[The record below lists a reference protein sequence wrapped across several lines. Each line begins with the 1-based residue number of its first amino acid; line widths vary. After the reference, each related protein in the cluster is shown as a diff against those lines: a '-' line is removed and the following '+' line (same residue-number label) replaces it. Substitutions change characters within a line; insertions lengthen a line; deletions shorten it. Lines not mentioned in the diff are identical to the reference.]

1 MAAYVATISCIA
13 SGLEMGVASDNSAIS
28 KFLQGE
34 LASIAT
40 AHNSIHSL
48 LRQKGI
54 PIGDQPRSL
63 RVIPGDSN
71 KQKKL
76 VVTLS
81 DETND
86 IECRVALER
95 APMGS
100 KCIAPC
106 GCTGSQQWIQFVV
119 LNRMRRSEP
128 TQWITCQVRS
138 NVSSSTGCLVQKVQ
152 PERVPDALLFQL
164 IIFIHE
170 MNWCDALLN
179 IFYDLQVAI

>member
-1 MAAYVATISCIA
+1 MKIAFAYIAMISCTA
-13 SGLEMGVASDNSAIS
+13 SSLEMGVALDNSAIT

-40 AHNSIHSL
+40 AHNSIHSF

-63 RVIPGDSN
+63 RVVPGADT
-71 KQKKL
+71 KQKRL
-76 VVTLS
+76 MVTLS

-86 IECRVALER
+86 IECRVALEK
-95 APMGS
+95 APIGS

-106 GCTGSQQWIQFVV
+106 GCTGSQQWIQFAV

-128 TQWITCQVRS
+128 SQWITCQVRS
-138 NVSSSTGCLVQKVQ
+138 DSSALWSVCTKVNSC
-152 PERVPDALLFQL
+152 V
-164 IIFIHE
+164 
-170 MNWCDALLN
+170 
-179 IFYDLQVAI
+179 Y